1 MLEPATT
8 PSPPVTGA
16 PSTDGLTTAAV
27 TAAGHSRWSRA
38 VLLGVVMLCAACG
51 LVYELALV
59 TLGSYLLGNTATQAS
74 IVLSVM
80 VFAMGVGSLLAKP
93 LRHAAAGWFVAIELV
108 LALLGGVSVLGLYLA
123 FAFLSLY
130 TPALV
135 VTAFVLGTL
144 IGAEMPLLMELLQQ
158 IRRQRASDAVAELFA
173 TDYIGALLGGLAF
186 PFLLLPMLG
195 QIRGALVVG
204 VVNAVAA
211 AVIAFVLFGRTFSR
225 RARTAVAVATAL
237 VIGLLVT
244 ALVTAGQIEATARQS
259 LYRDPIVHAERS
271 AYQDIVV
278 TESSGG
284 APDVRLF
291 LNGDLQFS
299 STDEY
304 RYHESLVHPALSGDR
319 SSVLVLGGG
328 DGLALREVLSYPDV
342 DDVTLVELD
351 PAMIELAR
359 TMPQIRE
366 LNQDAFADPRVDV
379 ITADAFTWLRTHHTS
394 YDAIIVDMPDPDQT
408 ETAKLYSVEFYALVR
423 AHLAPGGLATVQ
435 SGSPYFAPKS
445 FWCISSTLTEAGL
458 TVTPYQVDVP
468 SFGNWGFHLV
478 STAVTPPALQMDPA
492 APPRFLTEPLLAAS
506 LVFPADRPP
515 LSMPYSTLDSPR
527 ILELAQSEWVS
538 Y

>member
-1 MLEPATT
+1 MSSTVRT
-8 PSPPVTGA
+8 PVTVEDEPG
-16 PSTDGLTTAAV
+16 TGLR
-27 TAAGHSRWSRA
+27 SRWSRS

-59 TLGSYLLGNTATQAS
+59 TLGSYLLGNTAVQAS

-93 LRHAAAGWFVAIELV
+93 LRRSAAEWFVAIELV

-135 VTAFVLGTL
+135 VTALVLGVL
-144 IGAEMPLLMELLQQ
+144 IGAEMPLLMELLQE

-173 TDYIGALLGGLAF
+173 TDYIGALFGGLAF
-186 PFLLLPMLG
+186 PFLLLPLLG

-204 VVNAVAA
+204 IVNALAA
-211 AVIAFVLFGRTFSR
+211 AIVAFVLFRRRFTR
-225 RARTAVAVATAL
+225 RARTTVALATAL
-237 VIGLLVT
+237 VVGLLVA
-244 ALVTAGQIEATARQS
+244 ALGTAGHIEASARQA

-278 TESSGG
+278 TESRES
-284 APDVRLF
+284 PVDVRLF

-304 RYHESLVHPALSGDR
+304 RYHEALVHPALSGPR
-319 SSVLVLGGG
+319 ASVLVLGGG
-328 DGLALREVLSYPDV
+328 DGLALREVLRYPDV
-342 DDVTLVELD
+342 EEVTLVELD
-351 PAMIELAR
+351 PAMIDLAS
-359 TMPQIRE
+359 TMPE
-366 LNQDAFADPRVDV
+366 LRDLNDDAFGDPRVTV
-379 ITADAFTWLRTHHTS
+379 VTADAFSWLRSHAAS
-394 YDAIIVDMPDPDQT
+394 YDAIVVDMPDPDET
-408 ETAKLYSVEFYALVR
+408 ATAKLYSVEFYALIE

-445 FWCISSTLTEAGL
+445 FWCISASLTEAGL
-458 TVTPYQVDVP
+458 AVTPYQVDVP

-478 STAVTPPALQMDPA
+478 SATGTPPALSMNPA
-492 APPRFLTEPLLAAS
+492 TPPRFLTEPLLASAV
-506 LVFPADRPP
+506 VFPADRPP
-515 LSMPYSTLDSPR
+515 LSVPYSSLDQPV
-527 ILELAQSEWVS
+527 ILEYAQSEWLT